1 MSKPKPGRQI
11 DVRLIYDLLRA
22 LKVGLLEYIIGSG
35 RLQVSRSRHRRLI
48 PRRGGLLKE
57 LNETTGPLGPRKHR
71 REHAT
76 SNKEQ
81 RAAWRRRRLVA
92 IVIAAGAL
100 LVGGLVVDYS
110 MVNGETIR
118 RGVHSGEV
126 DLGGMTKAEAG
137 EALTRHVSG
146 KLGEIDVGDGAA
158 TFTGEELG
166 VQVDAGSA
174 VEEAYSVGRRGGAFQ
189 RLSDFVGSY
198 LGGGVGV
205 PAAAT
210 YDEAAAREAIE
221 GVASELNT
229 EPKDAAPVVT
239 KSGEVEVEEAAPGR
253 AVDVDA
259 TLDNLEGSL
268 KGLSGEVALAAER
281 KEPAVSTEEARA
293 SAPTELLGEYKTDYA
308 WDPDEGRQANLK
320 MASEAVDSTML
331 APGEEFS
338 FTEQA
343 GSLDYEEAKVF
354 SEGGVSSEEG
364 GGLCQVSS
372 TLFMAAN
379 YAGLEIT
386 ERHQHYAE
394 LPYITPGFDATVWFG
409 DWQPLDMKFK
419 NTTDGNILVR
429 EFVDEDGFLTAQ
441 ILGQEPTGRKVVLS
455 AEKVKQSP
463 TEGIKWVTYKKVT
476 GENGEV
482 ISDGVIG
489 ESIYSFNPPVPEDMK
504 HETSEP
510 RTSGWLDP
518 TNTTGWAD

>member
-1 MSKPKPGRQI
+1 M
-11 DVRLIYDLLRA
+11 
-22 LKVGLLEYIIGSG
+22 
-35 RLQVSRSRHRRLI
+35 
-48 PRRGGLLKE
+48 KE
-57 LNETTGPLGPRKHR
+57 LNKTTGPLGPRRHR
-71 REHAT
+71 REPSQA
-76 SNKEQ
+76 SKEK
-81 RAAWRRRRLVA
+81 RAAWRRRRLAA
-92 IVIAAGAL
+92 IVVAAGAL
-100 LVGGLVVDYS
+100 LVGGIVVDYS
-110 MVNGETIR
+110 VVHGDSIR

-126 DLGGMTKAEAG
+126 DLGGMTKGEAG

-146 KLGEIDVGDGAA
+146 KLGEIDVGGAA

-166 VQVDAGSA
+166 VQVDADSA
-174 VEEAYSVGRRGGAFQ
+174 VEEAYSVGRRGGLPQ
-189 RLSDFVGSY
+189 RLSDFAGSY

-205 PAAAT
+205 TAVAT

-221 GVASELNT
+221 GVASERNT

-239 KSGEVEVEEAAPGR
+239 ENGEVEVEEAVPGR
-253 AVDVDA
+253 AVDVDG
-259 TLDNLEGSL
+259 TLANLSSSL
-268 KGLSGEVALAAER
+268 EGLSGEVALAENR
-281 KEPAVSTEEARA
+281 EEPAVSTEEARA

-308 WDPDEGRQANLK
+308 WDPDEGRQANLR
-320 MASEAVDSTML
+320 MASEAVDNTML

-354 SEGGVSSEEG
+354 AEGGVSSEEG

-429 EFVDEDGFLTAQ
+429 EFVDEDGYLTAQ
-441 ILGQEPTGRKVVLS
+441 ILGQEPTGRKVVMS

-463 TEGIKWVTYKKVT
+463 TEGIEWVTYKKVT
-476 GENGEV
+476 DANGEV

-489 ESIYSFNPPVPEDMK
+489 ESVYSFNPPVPEDMK
-504 HETSEP
+504 HETNEP